1 MSLIVKYRWLE
12 SPTQEEWLAIDSL
25 LEKYKWM
32 SLSPDF
38 SKVEVAELDSGEI
51 VGISCVQAVP
61 MCGPLLVLPKY
72 RGAGIAEKLANDTIS
87 SLRGMN
93 ARGWIVIAESP
104 HVPKLCEAQGMRKL
118 DSPVFVSG
126 A

>member
-1 MSLIVKYRWLE
+1 VSNNVQYRWLE

-38 SKVEVAELDSGEI
+38 SRVLVAEVDGKI
-51 VGISCVQAVP
+51 VGISCLQAVP
-61 MCGPLLVLPKY
+61 FVGPLLVLPKY
-72 RGAGIAEKLANDTIS
+72 RGTGIADKLAEDTFG
-87 SLRGMN
+87 SLHAMN

-104 HVPKLCEAQGMRKL
+104 HVPKLCEKEGMRKVE
-118 DSPVFVSG
+118 SPVFVSG

>member
-1 MSLIVKYRWLE
+1 MSNVSYRWLE

-25 LEKYKWM
+25 LEKYHWM
-32 SLSPDF
+32 SLAPDF
-38 SKVEVAELDSGEI
+38 AKILVAEVDGEI
-51 VGISCVQAVP
+51 VGISCLQGVA
-61 MCGPLLVLPKY
+61 MCGPLLVLPKW
-72 RGAGIAEKLANDTIS
+72 RGTGVADKLADDTIA
-87 SLRGMN
+87 SLQSIN

-104 HVPKLCEAQGMRKL
+104 HVPKLCRKHGMRQL